1 MRHRIQIWGFIMAE
15 ATKIKNLVK
24 TVDVVAG
31 TVTFLLGNGDKHVF
45 EAKKSPA
52 TIQGQLLLHGGS
64 QKIGDAITR
73 RIAEAKEE
81 GATDPFAAAS
91 QMAKAEIAK
100 LLAGNWTE
108 RVASGGIFVVALAR
122 IKNTTVEAMQ
132 AALEKVS
139 EKDLAGIQTSPAV
152 KAVVA
157 EIKAERAKAKA
168 KGAGSDALAALKV

>member
-1 MRHRIQIWGFIMAE
+1 MAE
-15 ATKIKNLVK
+15 AAKIKNLVK

-64 QKIGDAITR
+64 QKIGDALTR

-81 GATDPFAAAS
+81 GATDPFASAS
-91 QMAKAEIAK
+91 IMAKAEIAK

-108 RVASGGIFVVALAR
+108 RVASGGIVVVALAR
-122 IKNTTVEAMQ
+122 IKSTPDKVVTIEAMQ
-132 AALEKVS
+132 TALEKLSDADRTAV
-139 EKDLAGIQTSPAV
+139 ETSPKV
-152 KAVVA
+152 KAMVA
-157 EIKAERAKAKA
+157 KIKAERAEAKA
-168 KGAGSDALAALKV
+168 KGAESDALAALKV